1 MDEQVATADTLQNIQ
16 IGEFAQ
22 HTDSMMRFIGIKLI
36 NIEDFSNLILRFG
49 MNTLVLFIL
58 IWVLYYRRGGR
69 KDFFFTQFI
78 LSTVVF
84 LLCFL
89 LESVKI
95 QMGFALGL
103 FAVFGILRYR
113 TDAIPIKEMSYLFAA
128 IGVSIVNALCNKK
141 VSYAELIFA
150 NIALLCS
157 VACLEYLFLGRGEQS
172 MKVVYERIDLI
183 KPDKKDELY
192 QDLRDRLGVEVVKVE
207 KGLVSFL
214 RDTVELTVFY
224 HVNKKGKS

>member
-1 MDEQVATADTLQNIQ
+1 MEELTQSADSLALAVDLANKS
-16 IGEFAQ
+16 
-22 HTDSMMRFIGIKLI
+22 DSMVRLFGIKMV
-36 NIEDFSNLILRFG
+36 NVEDFANLILRFG
-49 MNTLVLFIL
+49 MNMAVLLVLIGF
-58 IWVLYYRRGGR
+58 LYFRRGGR
-69 KDFFFTQFI
+69 KDFFFTHMV

-95 QMGFALGL
+95 QLGFALGL

-128 IGVSIVNALCNKK
+128 IGVSIINALANKK
-141 VSYAELIFA
+141 VSYAELLFA
-150 NIALLCS
+150 NFAMLGT
-157 VACLEYLFLGRGEQS
+157 VAALEYWFLGRGEQS
-172 MKVVYERIDLI
+172 MKVIYEKIELI
-183 KPDKKDELY
+183 QPARKQELY
-192 QDLRDRLGVEVVKVE
+192 KDLRDRLGVEIVRVE

-224 HVNKKGKS
+224 HQNQKMK